1 MDLKSNLKYLLLISI
16 ISISAFFTINYFVEL
31 KVDSIKKDK
40 FSTISNNVKMLIDQ
54 AIEDKIYSTLNLAI
68 SISEYASSHKL
79 LSKQNKEELK
89 NLKNIS
95 MKIEKNSNFRN
106 LWIHVVDAK
115 GISRYRNWSEKSGDY
130 LLNVR
135 KELISLLKKP
145 KIVNLISVG
154 IFDISFKSI
163 VPIYEG
169 EKFMGL
175 IETITKF
182 NSIAKKFQ
190 EKGIDFLILV
200 DKKYKEQIKKPF
212 SKLFIDDYYVA
223 NINAKKELLNLTK
236 NNLSEFLN
244 IKNYEINSNK
254 FITRYEIKDFKN
266 NEMANV
272 LTFQNYNKIFLNEIQ
287 SLENSLRIIGYLST
301 LIIIA
306 IFSTYYY
313 FNKSKYAKT
322 LEKEVKN
329 RTKALNQLI
338 RRYKQ
343 LFEGSRAIKIV
354 VDPESMNIFDANK
367 AALDFYGYSKEEI
380 KKLKSS
386 DININIKENE
396 NIFKDI
402 LKEQKNIF
410 YFKHKLA
417 NGKIRDVEV
426 YSSLIDVDN
435 KKLIYSIIRDITEE
449 LKLKKEFEEKQ
460 KLFYQQAKMASM
472 GEMLENIAHQW
483 RQPLSTITTAASGIK
498 LKKEFGLL
506 DDTFFNDSVGIIIR
520 SANYLSQTIEDFRNF
535 FKHSDNKEK
544 FQISTAIQESFNIL
558 RLKINSN
565 SVKTYLRDDSK
576 VIIEGFKNEFIQ
588 VFLNLINNSIDTFK
602 NMEDENRIILIN
614 IEKVKNSV
622 EISFQDSAK
631 GINKEIIDK
640 IFEPY
645 FTTKHKSQGT
655 GIGLYMSEQIIN
667 KHFDGRIAAYNAD
680 FELDSKK
687 YHGAKFTITLPLS

>member
-1 MDLKSNLKYLLLISI
+1 MDLKSNLKYLILISI

-68 SISEYASSHKL
+68 SISEYASSHQL

-135 KELISLLKKP
+135 KELIPLLEKP
-145 KIVNLISVG
+145 KIVNVISVG

-190 EKGIDFLILV
+190 EKRIDFLILV

-223 NINAKKELLNLTK
+223 NINAKKELLNLTR
-236 NNLSEFLN
+236 NNLTEFLN
-244 IKNYEINSNK
+244 MKNYEINSNK

-266 NEMANV
+266 NEMANI
-272 LTFQNYNKIFLNEIQ
+272 LTFQDYNKIFLNEIQ

-313 FNKSKYAKT
+313 FNKSKYTKT

-338 RRYKQ
+338 IRYKQ

-354 VDPESMNIFDANK
+354 VDPQSMNIFDANK

-417 NGKIRDVEV
+417 SGKIRDVEV

-435 KKLIYSIIRDITEE
+435 KKLIYSIIRDVTEE

-483 RQPLSTITTAASGIK
+483 RQPLSTITTAASG
-498 LKKEFGLL
+498 
-506 DDTFFNDSVGIIIR
+506 
-520 SANYLSQTIEDFRNF
+520 
-535 FKHSDNKEK
+535 
-544 FQISTAIQESFNIL
+544 
-558 RLKINSN
+558 
-565 SVKTYLRDDSK
+565 
-576 VIIEGFKNEFIQ
+576 
-588 VFLNLINNSIDTFK
+588 
-602 NMEDENRIILIN
+602 
-614 IEKVKNSV
+614 
-622 EISFQDSAK
+622 
-631 GINKEIIDK
+631 
-640 IFEPY
+640 
-645 FTTKHKSQGT
+645 
-655 GIGLYMSEQIIN
+655 
-667 KHFDGRIAAYNAD
+667 
-680 FELDSKK
+680 
-687 YHGAKFTITLPLS
+687 

>member
-135 KELISLLKKP
+135 KELITLLKKP

-182 NSIAKKFQ
+182 NSIAKKFH

-631 GINKEIIDK
+631 GINKDIIDK

-667 KHFDGRIAAYNAD
+667 KHFDGRITVCNAN